1 MVRLDVNVN
10 SGRELCDDAVKG
22 AALVDVEEE
31 DDKAMEEE
39 ELDSESSRRILSSV
53 SVKTA

>member
-22 AALVDVEEE
+22 AALADVEE
-31 DDKAMEEE
+31 DYKAMEEE